1 MSQWQQVNERYNRLQ
16 LREKRLIFFGLALL
30 IAWTSLIV
38 LLEPA
43 YLKWQATKQQIQ
55 SVAQTNLQ
63 LEQQLAILQQQLSQD
78 INQPIQV
85 AITEQQQQQQ
95 QLLAEL
101 GRYRLQFIT
110 GNQTVKMLQD
120 LLGKLSPLQLVS
132 LRSEQATPL
141 RLPGESPD
149 APVQL
154 YQHVTVLTVSGSYGQ
169 LKSLLQQLE
178 ALPWLLTW
186 QKLEYQVLEY
196 PQAQMTLF
204 ISTVSADESYIQF

>member
-1 MSQWQQVNERYNRLQ
+1 MSLWQQVNERYNRLQ
-16 LREKRLIFFGLALL
+16 LREKRLVFFGLALL
-30 IAWTSLIV
+30 VAWTSLII

-43 YLKWQATKQQIQ
+43 YLKWQATKQQMQTLTQ
-55 SVAQTNLQ
+55 SNLQ

-78 INQPIQV
+78 INQPLHL
-85 AITEQQQQQQ
+85 AIAEQQQQQ
-95 QLLAEL
+95 QLLLTQL
-101 GRYRLQFIT
+101 GAYRQQFIT

-132 LRSEQATPL
+132 LRSEPATPL

-154 YQHVTVLTVSGSYGQ
+154 YQHVTVVTVSGSYEQ
-169 LKSLLQQLE
+169 LKVLLQQLE
-178 ALPWLLTW
+178 VLPWLLTW

-196 PQAQMTLF
+196 PKAQMTLF